1 MTTTAPE
8 PRSSRAL
15 SPRALFEVVTSAYVP
30 LLVAVL
36 VVLFPLLWMTLSSF
50 KPLTE
55 IITQTPALLPAA
67 PTTENYS
74 TVAERLPFGRVFLNS
89 VLVTA
94 VGAALKV
101 ALAVF
106 TAYGLVFVR
115 FPFKNWI
122 FAGLLVTLMVPPQVA
137 LLPNYTLITALGGA
151 DTYWGIVLPG
161 LGTAFGTF
169 LLRQHFRTLPP
180 SLLEA
185 AELDGA
191 GHWRRLTRVVLPV
204 SAPTVATVALITIV
218 YEWNDY
224 LWPLVIISKPEMMT
238 LPVGLTLLANVDNR
252 AAAYGQLMAGSVAVI
267 VPVLIVFI
275 ALQRHIIAG
284 LTQGAVK
291 D

>member
-1 MTTTAPE
+1 M
-8 PRSSRAL
+8 RAL
-15 SPRALFEVVTSAYVP
+15 TPRKLADAALSAYVP
-30 LLVAVL
+30 LLLAVI
-36 VVLFPLLWMTLSSF
+36 VVVFPLLWMVFSSF
-50 KPLTE
+50 KPLPE
-55 IITQTPALLPAA
+55 IITRTPELFPAD
-67 PTTENYS
+67 PTWTNYA
-74 TVAERLPFGRVFLNS
+74 TATDRLPFAQVFVNS
-89 VLVTA
+89 VLVTTIGSA
-94 VGAALKV
+94 IKV
-101 ALAVF
+101 ALAIL

-115 FPFKNWI
+115 FPFKNVI
-122 FAGLLVTLMVPPQVA
+122 FAGLLVTLMVPPQVS
-137 LLPNYTLITALGGA
+137 LLPNYTLITAFGGA
-151 DTYWGIVLPG
+151 DTYWGIILPG

-169 LLRQHFRTLPP
+169 LMRQHFRTLPP

-204 SAPTVATVALITIV
+204 SGPTVATVALVTIV
-218 YEWNDY
+218 NEWNDY
-224 LWPLVIISKPEMMT
+224 LWPLVIVSRPDMMT

>member
-1 MTTTAPE
+1 MST
-8 PRSSRAL
+8 RAL
-15 SPRALFEVVTSAYVP
+15 SPRKLADAALSAYVP
-30 LLVAVL
+30 LVLAVL
-36 VVLFPLLWMTLSSF
+36 VVVFPLLWMVFSSF
-50 KPLTE
+50 KPLPE
-55 IITQTPALLPAA
+55 IITQTPALFPSD
-67 PTTENYS
+67 PTWANYA
-74 TVAERLPFGRVFLNS
+74 TATERLPFGRVFANS
-89 VLVTA
+89 VLVTVIGSA
-94 VGAALKV
+94 IKV
-101 ALAVF
+101 ALAVL

-115 FPFKNWI
+115 FPFKNVI
-122 FAGLLVTLMVPPQVA
+122 FAGLLVTLMVPPQVS
-137 LLPNYTLITALGGA
+137 LLPNYTLITSLGGA
-151 DTYWGIVLPG
+151 DTYWGIILPG

-169 LLRQHFRTLPP
+169 LMRQHFRTLPP

-204 SAPTVATVALITIV
+204 SGPTVATVALVTIV
-218 YEWNDY
+218 NEWNDY
-224 LWPLVIISKPEMMT
+224 LWPLVIVSRPDMMT